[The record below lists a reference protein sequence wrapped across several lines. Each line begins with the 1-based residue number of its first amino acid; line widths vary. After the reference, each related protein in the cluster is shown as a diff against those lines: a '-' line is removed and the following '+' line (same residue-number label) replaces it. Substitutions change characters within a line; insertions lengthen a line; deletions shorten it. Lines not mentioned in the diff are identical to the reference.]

1 MFEKN
6 DPVMFAVNR
15 LPSPSALRRAVDA
28 AKEKERARQEQKRKQ
43 AEIDARVGLPFTI
56 ACGNINCTSVVAYE
70 YQGPKSER
78 KAIAK
83 HYWRQFPGMLLC
95 PICTEIQLSRMAA
108 ERDYKVRKS
117 DARYRADWI
126 RKHRA

>member
-1 MFEKN
+1 MFTKMDSES
-6 DPVMFAVNR
+6 FAVNR
-15 LPSPSALRRAVDA
+15 LPGAAALRRAAVIS
-28 AKEKERARQEQKRKQ
+28 EQNERARQEQKRKQ

-83 HYWRQFPGMLLC
+83 HYWRQFPDMLLC
-95 PICTEIQLSRMAA
+95 PICTEIQLSRMTA